1 MRLPGRARTA
11 MILLSVPLGVGSLLA
26 FVLVTVARRDPRQ
39 CLACGHGMAVHAA
52 GRCLCEGR
60 PGGEVPAPAVPVV
73 HGAAGVVV
81 GVPALAAGPGSG
93 LWLFCQVRDSTG
105 PLNQWPAGHRIMALS
120 RGPPVERM
128 VNRHVTSAGSPH
140 LTAPSSSRQAGQSRN
155 IMLASAITR
164 SGAWMAARALRCW
177 QRRAGPGCRVPRSP

>member
-1 MRLPGRARTA
+1 MV
-11 MILLSVPLGVGSLLA
+11 LLSVLLAVGCLLA
-26 FVLVTVARRDPRQ
+26 FVLVTVARSDPRQ
-39 CLACGHGMAVHAA
+39 CLACGHGMAGRGA
-52 GRCLCEGR
+52 GRCLGEGR
-60 PGGEVPAPAVPVV
+60 RGGEVPAPAVPVV

-128 VNRHVTSAGSPH
+128 VSRHVTSAGSPH
-140 LTAPSSSRQAGQSRN
+140 LTAPSSSRPARPARN
-155 IMLASAITR
+155 IMPASAI
-164 SGAWMAARALRCW
+164 
-177 QRRAGPGCRVPRSP
+177 PG